1 MPHGKTITTYLIDGT
16 LNGPRYVKFNET
28 SHYLYILPREIT
40 TKLSTAENDY
50 PEYNTPGF
58 YILTGMENGKQKT
71 YIGKSLN
78 CKDRISNQDKKIS
91 WWDTAYVFV
100 SKTLGNL
107 DATAIQYLEAESVK
121 EANSTLDS
129 EDMSNAQK
137 PKHPKLSKDQEATI
151 KHYYEEA
158 KMLLEFAGCKVF
170 VKAETK
176 EEATHFIKAPNK
188 GVDAKGIYDPST
200 GKVTVLADSIIEP
213 NFAPSYK
220 YKERRKKHMEEAG
233 CVIKNNMPVSTKN
246 MQFDSPSAAACFV
259 LGRPANGKD
268 EWKDK
273 EEKSINDL
281 KK

>member
-1 MPHGKTITTYLIDGT
+1 MPHGIAISTYLMDGSLT
-16 LNGPRYVKFNET
+16 GPRYMKIEGGRLRLFV
-28 SHYLYILPREIT
+28 LPRDIT
-40 TKLSTAENDY
+40 TKLSVKEY
-50 PEYNTPGF
+50 PEYDTPCV
-58 YILTGMENGKQKT
+58 YVLTGEDNGKKAYVGQSNAFKNRAVNHKT
-71 YIGKSLN
+71 NKEF
-78 CKDRISNQDKKIS
+78 
-91 WWDTAYVFV
+91 WDTAYVIVAEANTGF
-100 SKTLGNL
+100 
-107 DATAIQYLEAESVK
+107 DANAINYLESK
-121 EANSTLDS
+121 SI
-129 EDMSNAQK
+129 EDAKCVGNNIATDNKINPKFHNLQK
-137 PKHPKLSKDQEATI
+137 HQLAPLEV
-151 KHYYEEA
+151 YYEEA

-188 GVDAKGIYDPST
+188 GVEAKGIYDPST

-233 CVIKNNMPVSTKN
+233 CVIKNNMPVTTKN

-259 LGRPANGKD
+259 LGRPANGLN

-273 EEKSINDL
+273 DGKCLNDL

>member
-1 MPHGKTITTYLIDGT
+1 MPHGKTITTYLMDGT
-16 LNGPRYVKFNET
+16 LHGPQHVQIGGGNLR
-28 SHYLYILPREIT
+28 LYILPREVAHKQHDCET
-40 TKLSTAENDY
+40 SGL
-50 PEYNTPGF
+50 
-58 YILTGMENGKQKT
+58 YILTGYKEGEMT
-71 YIGKSLN
+71 SYIGQSTKCKSRMAQHYKN
-78 CKDRISNQDKKIS
+78 HS
-91 WWDTAYVFV
+91 WWNTAYVIV
-100 SKTLGNL
+100 SDKKEEL
-107 DATAIQYLEAESVK
+107 DATTILYLEAKSIDD
-121 EANSTLDS
+121 ADSTSNSIIC
-129 EDMSNAQK
+129 ENNIK
-137 PKHPKLSKDQEATI
+137 PKIPNLPNYLEPTI
-151 KHYYEEA
+151 KQYYNEA

-188 GVDAKGIYDPST
+188 GVEAKGIYDPST

-233 CVIKNNMPVSTKN
+233 CVIKNNMPVTTKN

-259 LGRPANGKD
+259 LGRPANGLN

-273 EEKSINDL
+273 DGKCLNDL

>member
-71 YIGKSLN
+71 YIGKSSN
-78 CKDRISNQDKKIS
+78 CKDRISYHDKKIS

-100 SKTLGNL
+100 SKTFGNL

-121 EANSTLDS
+121 EANSTCDS
-129 EDMSNAQK
+129 EDMGNTQK

-176 EEATHFIKAPNK
+176 EEHTHTIKAPKK
-188 GVDAKGIYDPST
+188 GIEAKGIYDAENHTMIVLAGSIIDPDYAPSLGNKEKRKKLIAEYTEIDAKGKLVTTKNLPPLSPST
-200 GKVTVLADSIIEP
+200 
-213 NFAPSYK
+213 
-220 YKERRKKHMEEAG
+220 
-233 CVIKNNMPVSTKN
+233 
-246 MQFDSPSAAACFV
+246 AACFI
-259 LGRPANGKD
+259 LGRPANGLN

-273 EEKSINDL
+273 DGKCLNDL
-281 KK
+281 K

>member
-1 MPHGKTITTYLIDGT
+1 MPHGKTITTFLMDGS
-16 LNGPRYVKFNET
+16 LKGPRYIHSEDGRLRLFV
-28 SHYLYILPREIT
+28 LPRDIT
-40 TKLSTAENDY
+40 TKLPTKEY
-50 PEYNTPGF
+50 PEYDTPCV
-58 YILTGMENGKQKT
+58 YVLTGEDNGKKS
-71 YIGKSLN
+71 YIGQ
-78 CKDRISNQDKKIS
+78 SNAFKNRAVNHKTKKEF
-91 WWDTAYVFV
+91 WDTAYVIVAKANTGF
-100 SKTLGNL
+100 
-107 DATAIQYLEAESVK
+107 DANAINYLECKSIE
-121 EANSTLDS
+121 EANLVGNDITSDNKTTPKLQ
-129 EDMSNAQK
+129 NL
-137 PKHPKLSKDQEATI
+137 PKHQIAPLEV
-151 KHYYEEA
+151 YYEEA

-233 CVIKNNMPVSTKN
+233 CVIKNNMPVTTKN

-259 LGRPANGKD
+259 LGRPANGLD

-273 EEKSINDL
+273 EGKSINDL